1 MHLATFLDP
10 QKTLF
15 WENRA
20 RMKGTGALFGGRSHS
35 RNLQKECQDA
45 TYRPADSSFLSCR
58 AAYAPR
64 RAAVAAAGRCRDAF
78 GRGHENGGERRSPHH
93 LHGRAP
99 RGDARSRDRGSGDRR
114 QQGTCGARKVGQEH
128 GRRRDVG
135 LLHLARLH
143 ARPRGRSLHDRRL
156 ERPADD
162 PRHRARR
169 HEGERRHE
177 GRGRD
182 DAVRRH
188 HLPRVG
194 SVEKGGRNR
203 IARCGPQRR
212 QAPRGRDREEL

>member
-10 QKTLF
+10 PKTLF
-15 WENRA
+15 WQKRA
-20 RMKGTGALFGGRSHS
+20 RMEETEALFCECSHPFN
-35 RNLQKECQDA
+35 RQKECQDA
-45 TYRPADSSFLSCR
+45 THRPADSPFLSRR
-58 AAYAPR
+58 AAYASR
-64 RAAVAAAGRCRDAF
+64 RSAAAAAGRGRDAF

-93 LHGRAP
+93 LYGRAP
-99 RGDARSRDRGSGDRR
+99 RGDARGRDRGSGDGR
-114 QQGTCGARKVGQEH
+114 QQGPRSAREVGQEH

-135 LLHLARLH
+135 LFDLARLH
-143 ARPRGRSLHDRRL
+143 AGPRGRSLHDRRL

-188 HLPRVG
+188 
-194 SVEKGGRNR
+194 S
-203 IARCGPQRR
+203 
-212 QAPRGRDREEL
+212 